1 MRLFK
6 KIRSCTNSP
15 KCPNCEA
22 DFFADDEK
30 IRRKTSVE
38 RLLVQL
44 LTSLLTAVFLAG
56 VLALPPTANPA
67 FAESNVTSGENDA
80 ASSINENYIPPDTT
94 DYVRWTGSAKLAEN
108 RSYYI
113 DKQVKITGEK
123 SVTLPKSSKL
133 LIKDGGSLTVYAGS
147 SMLIKGELTVEP
159 SARMNVS
166 GELAAVKDSAIYNY
180 GTFAST
186 NLSTLHLSSVFL
198 TGSKGLTAL
207 SGEVYVYRSG
217 TLENHNRLT
226 LSETSDVTLTGKV
239 VCERN
244 SLLFLKGRFI
254 VTMNGELTSNGALY
268 LYTNAACGG
277 EITLGTGSKL
287 FGDRGGRFTL
297 TKAGKYTDN
306 RNRVVSEN
314 TAPPDAPSEYDA
326 EPETVNWIGID
337 VSRYQGA
344 IDWERVKASGVD
356 FVLLRSSIG
365 DGSDSVSGE
374 DIRFSKNVVQAK
386 EAGLM
391 VGAYHYLWAE
401 TVEDAR
407 KEARFFIKTIS
418 PYALDF
424 PAILDFEEPSQQ
436 QNLTNAERTRIAKAF
451 LEEVKNAGY
460 YPMLYTNKSWATTYL
475 NMNELSEYELWL
487 AEWFPRP
494 SYTGDFGIWQYTPY
508 GEVSGIAG
516 DVDLDVCYKN
526 YRKIILNGG
535 YNHLR

>member
-6 KIRSCTNSP
+6 KI
-15 KCPNCEA
+15 
-22 DFFADDEK
+22 
-30 IRRKTSVE
+30 
-38 RLLVQL
+38 
-44 LTSLLTAVFLAG
+44 TSLLTAVFLAG
-56 VLALPPTANPA
+56 ALALPPTADPA
-67 FAESNVTSGENDA
+67 FAESNVTSGANNTANSTSAE
-80 ASSINENYIPPDTT
+80 YIPADTAG
-94 DYVRWTGSAKLAEN
+94 YVRWTGSAKLAEN
-108 RSYYI
+108 RNYYI
-113 DKQVKITGEK
+113 DKPVKITDEK

-133 LIKDGGSLTVYAGS
+133 LIKDGGSLTVFTDS

-207 SGEVYVYRSG
+207 SGEVYIYKNG

-226 LSETSDVTLTGKV
+226 LSETSDVTLTGKA
-239 VCERN
+239 VCEKN
-244 SLLFLKGRFI
+244 GLLFLKGRFV

-277 EITLGTGSKL
+277 EITLGAGSKL
-287 FGDRGGRFTL
+287 FKDHGGRFTL
-297 TKAGKYTDN
+297 TKAGEFNDN
-306 RNRVVSEN
+306 RKREVPEN
-314 TAPPDAPSEYDA
+314 TAPPDAPSEYDS
-326 EPETVNWIGID
+326 EPESVNWLGVD

-344 IDWERVKASGVD
+344 IDWKRVKASGVD

-365 DGSDSVSGE
+365 DGSDIISGE

-460 YPMLYTNKSWATTYL
+460 YPMLYTNKSWAVTYL
-475 NMNELSEYELWL
+475 DMDELSEYEIWL
-487 AEWFPRP
+487 AEWFPQP

-508 GEVSGIAG
+508 GEVSGISG
-516 DVDLDVCYKN
+516 SVDLDVCYKN
-526 YRKIILNGG
+526 YRKLILNGG
-535 YNHLR
+535 YNHLK

>member
-6 KIRSCTNSP
+6 KI
-15 KCPNCEA
+15 
-22 DFFADDEK
+22 
-30 IRRKTSVE
+30 
-38 RLLVQL
+38 
-44 LTSLLTAVFLAG
+44 TSLLTAVFLAG
-56 VLALPPTANPA
+56 ALTLPPSGNPA
-67 FAESNVTSGENDA
+67 FAEESITSGE
-80 ASSINENYIPPDTT
+80 SSSANSTSAEYSPVETAG
-94 DYVRWTGSAKLAEN
+94 YVRWTGSERLAEN
-108 RSYYI
+108 RKYYI
-113 DKQVKITGEK
+113 DKQVKIAGEK
-123 SVTLPKSSKL
+123 SVTLPKGSKL
-133 LIKDGGSLTVYAGS
+133 LIKDGGSLTVFADS
-147 SMLIKGELTVEP
+147 SFTVKGELTVEP

-166 GELAAVKDSAIYNY
+166 GELAALKDSAIYNY
-180 GTFAST
+180 GTFAAT
-186 NLSTLHLSSVFL
+186 NLSALHLSSVFL
-198 TGSKGLTAL
+198 TGNKGLTAL

-226 LSETSDVTLTGKV
+226 LSKTSDVTLTGKA
-239 VCERN
+239 VCGKDG
-244 SLLFLKGRFI
+244 LMFLKGRFV
-254 VTMNGELTSNGALY
+254 VTMHGELTSNGALY

-277 EITLGTGSKL
+277 EITLGGGSKL
-287 FGDRGGRFTL
+287 FKEYGGRFSL
-297 TKAGKYTDN
+297 TKAGKLTDN
-306 RNRVVSEN
+306 RKHA
-314 TAPPDAPSEYDA
+314 APEKDVPRDAPSEYDS
-326 EPETVNWIGID
+326 EPENVNWLGVD

-365 DGSDSVSGE
+365 DGSDVISGE

-436 QNLTNAERTRIAKAF
+436 QNLTNAERTKIAKAF

-460 YPMLYTNKSWATTYL
+460 YPMLYTNRSWATTYL
-475 NMNELSEYELWL
+475 DMDELSEYELWL
-487 AEWFPRP
+487 AEWFPQP

-526 YRKIILNGG
+526 YRKLILNGG